1 MGRLLLV
8 TRLAAR
14 DLRWRKGEALMLLV
28 AITAATM
35 TLTLG
40 LVLHGVTS
48 APYQRTRAATAGP
61 DAVGTAFPQRS
72 GQKNN
77 PAGLAS
83 LGPVAR
89 APGVTSRSG
98 PYPVAFPVLRANGR
112 TDAVLAEGR
121 TTASAAV
128 DQPRLTQGSWVRP
141 GTVVVERSFADAL
154 GIQTGDVV
162 SLNGRRF
169 RVGGVA
175 VTAAF
180 ETNGIGFLEGS
191 ARWPNPGLVWLTEA
205 DARSL
210 ATTADPLGYVLNVR
224 LAKPASAEAFAD
236 RFDPGGYN
244 NNTGNIYVIPWQD
257 ISTND
262 GLLVRNEQQLLLVGS
277 WLLAVIAMAS
287 LAVLVGGRMAEQN
300 RRVGLLKA
308 AGATPGVVARVLLA
322 EYLAV
327 ASLAAVLG
335 LVAGRLAAPLL
346 TSPGSGLLGAAAA
359 PPVGPATVA
368 AVIAV
373 ALGVAITATLVP
385 ALRAARASTA
395 SALADAPRQL
405 SPAQARRRR
414 WLVTLSARLPV
425 PLLLGTRL
433 AARRP
438 RRAVLGAL
446 TIGVTVTGVVAVL
459 YAHAAVDTGEFATS
473 AGQANVGPFDVGF
486 ASRAARADDVLL
498 VVTALLAV
506 LAVVNTLFVT
516 WATVQETRKAAALTR
531 SLGATARQLVAA
543 LSASQLGP
551 ALAGAVLGVPGGLEL
566 FTLANRGDA
575 AHTPPAW
582 WLIAAALGTVLAV
595 TGFIV
600 VPVRAS
606 IRRPVADVLAREG

>member
-14 DLRWRKGEALMLLV
+14 DLRRRTGEALMLLI

-48 APYQRTRAATAGP
+48 APYQRTKDATAGP
-61 DAVGTAFPQRS
+61 DAVGTAFPYHS
-72 GQKNN
+72 GPKND
-77 PAGLAS
+77 PAALRS

-89 APGVTSRSG
+89 AAGVTGLSG

-121 TTASAAV
+121 TAATAAV
-128 DQPRLTQGSWVRP
+128 DQPKLTQGSWVHK

-154 GIQTGDVV
+154 GIQIGDVV
-162 SLNGRRF
+162 TLNGQPY
-169 RVGGVA
+169 RVGGIA

-180 ETNGIGFLEGS
+180 QTNGIGFLEGS

-210 ATTADPLGYVLNVR
+210 ATTAYPLGYVTNVR

-244 NNTGNIYVIPWQD
+244 DNTGNIYVIPWQQ
-257 ISTND
+257 ISRND
-262 GLLVRNEQQLLLVGS
+262 GLPLRTEQHILLVGS

-287 LAVLVGGRMAEQN
+287 LAVLVGGRMADQN

-308 AGATPGVVARVLLA
+308 AGATPGLVARVLLA

-335 LVAGRLAAPLL
+335 IVAGRLVAPLL
-346 TSPGSGLLGAAAA
+346 TSPGSGMLGAAGA
-359 PPVGPATVA
+359 PPVGPETVVL
-368 AVIAV
+368 VIVV
-373 ALGVAITATLVP
+373 ALGVAVAATLVP

-395 SALADAPRQL
+395 SALADAPR
-405 SPAQARRRR
+405 SPRRRGR
-414 WLVTLSARLPV
+414 LVALSSRLPV
-425 PLLLGTRL
+425 PLLLGLRL

-438 RRAVLGAL
+438 RRAILGAM
-446 TIGVTVTGVVAVL
+446 TIAVTVTGVVAVL
-459 YAHAAVDTGEFATS
+459 YAHATIATGEFTTS
-473 AGQANVGPFDVGF
+473 VGQSNVGQADVGF
-486 ASRAARADDVLL
+486 VSSAAHADEVLL

-506 LAVVNTLFVT
+506 LAVVNTLFLT
-516 WATVQETRKAAALTR
+516 WATVQDTRKAAALTR
-531 SLGATARQLVAA
+531 SLGATARQLVAG
-543 LSASQLGP
+543 LSASQVGP
-551 ALAGAVLGVPGGLEL
+551 ALAGAVLGAPGGIEL
-566 FTLANRGDA
+566 FMVANQGGA
-575 AHTPPAW
+575 ARTPPA
-582 WLIAAALGTVLAV
+582 
-595 TGFIV
+595 
-600 VPVRAS
+600 
-606 IRRPVADVLAREG
+606 

>member
-1 MGRLLLV
+1 VGRLLLV

-14 DLRWRKGEALMLLV
+14 DLRWRKGEALMLLI

-48 APYQRTRAATAGP
+48 APYQRTKDATAGP
-61 DAVGTAFPQRS
+61 DAVATAFPQQS
-72 GQKNN
+72 GPKSN

-89 APGVTSRSG
+89 AAGVTGRSG
-98 PYPVAFPVLRANGR
+98 PYPVAFPVLRANGD

-121 TTASAAV
+121 TSAPAAV
-128 DQPRLTQGSWVRP
+128 DQPRLTQGSWVQP
-141 GTVVVERSFADAL
+141 GTVVVERSFAAAL
-154 GIQTGDVV
+154 GIRVGEVLT
-162 SLNGRRF
+162 LNGRRF

-191 ARWPNPGLVWLTEA
+191 ARWPNPGLVWLSDA
-205 DARSL
+205 AARSL
-210 ATTADPLGYVLNVR
+210 ATTAHPLGYVLNVR
-224 LAKPASAEAFAD
+224 LAQPASAEAFAD

-244 NNTGNIYVIPWQD
+244 SNSGSIYVIPWQD
-257 ISTND
+257 ISMND
-262 GLLVRNEQQLLLVGS
+262 GLLVRAEQHILLVGS

-287 LAVLVGGRMAEQN
+287 LAVLVGGRMADQN

-308 AGATPGVVARVLLA
+308 VGATPGVVTRVLLA

-327 ASLAAVLG
+327 ASIAAVLG
-335 LVAGRLAAPLL
+335 LVAGRLAAPLF

-368 AVIAV
+368 VVIAV
-373 ALGVAITATLVP
+373 ALGVAVAATLVP

-395 SALADAPRQL
+395 SALADAPR
-405 SPAQARRRR
+405 PVRRRG

-446 TIGVTVTGVVAVL
+446 TIGVTVTGIVAVL
-459 YAHAAVDTGEFATS
+459 YAHAAIDTGEFATS
-473 AGQANVGPFDVGF
+473 VGQANVGLFDVGF
-486 ASRAARADDVLL
+486 VSPAARADEVLF
-498 VVTALLAV
+498 VVTSLLAV

-516 WATVQETRKAAALTR
+516 WATVQDTRKAAALTR
-531 SLGATARQLVAA
+531 SLGATARQLVAG
-543 LSASQLGP
+543 LSASQVGP
-551 ALAGAVLGVPGGLEL
+551 ALIGAVLGIPGGLEL
-566 FTLANRGDA
+566 FTVANQGGA
-575 AHTPPAW
+575 ARTPPVW
-582 WLIAAALGTVLAV
+582 WLIAAAFGAVLAV
-595 TGFIV
+595 AGFIV
-600 VPVRAS
+600 APARAS
-606 IRRPVADVLAREG
+606 VRRPVAEVLAQEG